1 MLSPFNPSAGV
12 AAISASISLSAS
24 SLHIAPLA
32 EAACSAS
39 NLESHSSNRNEITS
53 SIPAVFRVTRN
64 SSRRVAHA
72 WYKLGIITRASQLIS
87 AGRRATHQ
95 DPEPHLTMWRVIAAD
110 GGGDLPR
117 SVVRQR
123 PKGSLPALAHV
134 VADKTESCCESTLL
148 SANVR

>member
-53 SIPAVFRVTRN
+53 SIPAIFRVARN
-64 SSRRVAHA
+64 DLLVEEWRT
-72 WYKLGIITRASQLIS
+72 LGTNRALL
-87 AGRRATHQ
+87 RERA
-95 DPEPHLTMWRVIAAD
+95 
-110 GGGDLPR
+110 
-117 SVVRQR
+117 
-123 PKGSLPALAHV
+123 
-134 VADKTESCCESTLL
+134 
-148 SANVR
+148 N